1 MALLT
6 AEPDTTQPVA
16 VDGAEGVRVE
26 RAGGPIPGEGVDSG
40 SRRVDYVL
48 AAPGN
53 PGRWLAIVF
62 STLGAGNP
70 DDQIAVLLTGLF
82 DAIMSTFRWGW
93 AGR

>member
-1 MALLT
+1 
-6 AEPDTTQPVA
+6 
-16 VDGAEGVRVE
+16 
-26 RAGGPIPGEGVDSG
+26 
-40 SRRVDYVL
+40 VDYVL